1 MAESATPPFDLQ
13 GWTQRNRWLWP
24 LVGSLVLW
32 AILSVIT
39 GRFGLS
45 SLSGIAMSA
54 SFLSIAALG
63 QMVVITTG
71 RGNIDLSIANLI
83 TLNAY
88 IGLIV
93 VDGQNG
99 RLLLGLAVCICIG
112 LTVGAANAV
121 LVVLC
126 RIPAMIATLASG
138 YVLATATLYVN
149 RFQERAGVA
158 PILKT
163 IVAGRLGGFPIIVI
177 LALAIMAFLAFVLKS
192 TVYGRLLSAVG
203 QNIRAARLSG
213 VRTRRIVVS
222 AFLISAVLASLD
234 GLLLGAYVGGGF
246 LEIGQPYLLEPIGA
260 VVLGG
265 SLILG
270 GSSTAFGTLF
280 GSVLLILLTSTMQV
294 AGLPPGMQYFI
305 QGFVVVAVLAV
316 GGILDQRSRPAAR
329 MMASSLLT
337 EAAVDDKPGSV

>member
-1 MAESATPPFDLQ
+1 MVKSAAPGFELQ
-13 GWTQRNRWLWP
+13 GWIQRNRWLWP
-24 LVGSLVLW
+24 LVGSLLLW

-54 SFLSIAALG
+54 SFLVIAALG

-88 IGLIV
+88 IGLLV
-93 VDGQNG
+93 VHGQNG
-99 RLLLGLAVCICIG
+99 RLLLGVAACVCIG
-112 LTVGAANAV
+112 LVVGAANAV

-138 YVLATATLYVN
+138 YVLATATLYAN
-149 RFQERAGVA
+149 RFPERSGVA
-158 PILKT
+158 YVLKIL
-163 IVAGRLGGFPIIVI
+163 VAGRLGGFPIIVI
-177 LALAIMAFLAFVLKS
+177 LALAITALVAFVLKF
-192 TVYGRLLSAVG
+192 TAYGRILSAVG
-203 QNIRAARLSG
+203 QNIRAARLAG
-213 VRTRRIVVS
+213 VRTGRIVAS

-234 GLLLGAYVGGGF
+234 GFLLGAYVGGGF
-246 LEIGQPYLLEPIGA
+246 LEIGVPYLLEPIGA

-294 AGLPPGMQYFI
+294 AGLPPGTQYFI
-305 QGFVVVAVLAV
+305 QGVVVVAVLALA
-316 GGILDQRSRPAAR
+316 GILDQRSRPAAR
-329 MMASSLLT
+329 MIARNLVT
-337 EAAVDDKPGSV
+337 EGAVDDKPGSV